1 MENGG
6 LKTAAVKDSL
16 HKILKFL
23 TTYLPLANAH
33 VSEFITGEQWEKLI
47 PDYIRQE
54 LTALT
59 VDELKLLVSGYPRAD
74 KQHVHKLKTNLKQ
87 LETVSNEYALENE
100 ADKRTDTET
109 ITKIK
114 SQQIVPSACYN
125 VKEGE
130 FINIENE
137 GKLNADTSYLDSE
150 LQFEHDSLKQVKEI
164 SKSQAV
170 AKAERADNTSSLT
183 DKHGSLFSETV
194 NWKHRNLREF
204 YDDAL
209 SKTIDGQGLAVTVE
223 ELFDQLSVTQND
235 KDVFVSSC
243 MKEKK
248 SHEVDVMSSVCAQ
261 LSKYS
266 SCQVVSDMY
275 REL

>member
-6 LKTAAVKDSL
+6 LRTAAVKDSL
-16 HKILKFL
+16 HKILEFL

-33 VSEFITGEQWEKLI
+33 VSEFITGEQWEKLT

-59 VDELKLLVSGYPRAD
+59 DEELKLLVSGYPRDD

-87 LETVSNEYALENE
+87 LETVSNELALETE
-100 ADKRTDTET
+100 ADRRTDTET

-137 GKLNADTSYLDSE
+137 GKLNADTSYLDTE

-170 AKAERADNTSSLT
+170 AKAERPDNESSLT
-183 DKHGSLFSETV
+183 DKHGSLFSGTV
-194 NWKHRNLREF
+194 NWKPRNLREF
-204 YDDAL
+204 YEDSL

-235 KDVFVSSC
+235 KEVFVSSC

-248 SHEVDVMSSVCAQ
+248 SHEVDVMSSVCAH